1 MSESVMERPA
11 IIEKI
16 IHTTFELATT
26 KQSQWLKEGTGP
38 GTNLPAKKLHH
49 SKVMFIPVY
58 SRLYLGKGKGYRET
72 AYVIGANTHYVEDYC
87 LDKNGELV
95 LDPIKNAKEADDK
108 GYSYHLGLRSQGF
121 ALNNTIDKWSAE
133 TRKSMG
139 LSICFEDGR
148 LELSKYGDDPVL
160 LRFIMEHEQNKFA
173 PRAQE
178 NRDPSRLK
186 LFMFQPLIREN
197 KAAKAKIVETFDDSL
212 DAMTFVGKLRTK
224 TEKGYIFDEA
234 QLDAVLNILEDGIGL
249 APGEVNQKFEIV
261 ARAAKTDGRTF
272 MSIINGTMNDLRM
285 EVGTANTLDVLT
297 YTATDA
303 KLTIEGKKGSIYT
316 FKKGTEKA
324 GMVDEL
330 ILYFL
335 SGEKG
340 KNDYNEMKRQ
350 TEIAKIAATTGK
362 NK

>member
-1 MSESVMERPA
+1 MSTEVLEVPQTVKKM
-11 IIEKI
+11 
-16 IHTTFELATT
+16 IHTTFELATS

-38 GTNLPAKKLHH
+38 GTNTPAKRLHH
-49 SKVMFIPVY
+49 SKVMFVPMY
-58 SRLYLGKGKGYRET
+58 SRLFLGKGKGYRET
-72 AYVIGANTHYVEDYC
+72 MYVIGANTHYVDDYC
-87 LDKNGELV
+87 LDESGNLV
-95 LDPIKNAKEADDK
+95 LDPVKDQKEAEAK
-108 GYSYHLGLRSQGF
+108 GYTYRLGLRSQGYDI
-121 ALNNTIDKWSAE
+121 LNTMDKWSAE
-133 TRKSMG
+133 TRKSMQK
-139 LSICFEDGR
+139 SICFEDGR

-160 LRFIMEHEQNKFA
+160 LKFIEEHEQNKFA
-173 PRAQE
+173 PRANE

-186 LFMFQPLIREN
+186 LFMFQPLVREN
-197 KAAKAKIVETFDDSL
+197 KAAKTKIVETFDDSL
-212 DAMTFVGKLRTK
+212 DAMNFVGKLRTK
-224 TEKGYIFDEA
+224 THDGSYVFDEA

-272 MSIINGTMNDLRM
+272 MNIINGTMNDLRM
-285 EVGTANTLDVLT
+285 DVGTANTLDVIT
-297 YTATDA
+297 YTATEA
-303 KLTIEGKKGSIYT
+303 KLTVDGKKQGIYT

-350 TEIAKIAATTGK
+350 TEIAKIAATSK
-362 NK
+362 K